1 MMPDATT
8 VPVVLNEVESWLDV
22 DVPLAALNPLG
33 PDRFAVRPV
42 NRAVNKVSEKDI
54 EAIEAPPD

>member
-1 MMPDATT
+1 MPVA
-8 VPVVLNEVESWLDV
+8 LNEVESWLDV

-33 PDRFAVRPV
+33 PDRFSVRAV

-54 EAIEAPPD
+54 EAIEAPQD